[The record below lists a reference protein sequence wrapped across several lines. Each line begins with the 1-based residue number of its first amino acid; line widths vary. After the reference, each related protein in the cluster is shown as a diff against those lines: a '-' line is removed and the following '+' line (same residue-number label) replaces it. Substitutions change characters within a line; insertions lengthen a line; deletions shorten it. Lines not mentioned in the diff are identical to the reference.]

1 MVEQAKGSF
10 SYLFPFEDRI
20 KRYRSQI
27 EQAHREAWAA
37 KMGGPLAAE
46 TPQDII
52 AHVVL
57 SNIKLPAVVSCPV
70 LRVQL
75 QGPGELIFAVGWTPS
90 RSSVNSLS
98 RLFL

>member
-27 EQAHREAWAA
+27 EQSLCEAWAA
-37 KMGGPLAAE
+37 KMGGPQAAE
-46 TPQDII
+46 MAQDII

-57 SNIKLPAVVSCPV
+57 SDI
-70 LRVQL
+70 
-75 QGPGELIFAVGWTPS
+75 
-90 RSSVNSLS
+90 
-98 RLFL
+98 